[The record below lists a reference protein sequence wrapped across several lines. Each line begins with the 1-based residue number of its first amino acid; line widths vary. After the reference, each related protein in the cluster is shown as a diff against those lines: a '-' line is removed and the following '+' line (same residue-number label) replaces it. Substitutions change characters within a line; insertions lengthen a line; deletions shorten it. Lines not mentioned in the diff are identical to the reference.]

1 MAPGWRWSRTA
12 ARVINARPMMP
23 SKNCVADLPVEF
35 QNLPIMDSSCAR
47 CINATFYS
55 IPQLAADAPRPGHVA
70 DHQHAKVRELSKLP
84 EDFVV
89 HSLRHTMS
97 TRPGIDGKN
106 GARLNHRKVIK

>member
-12 ARVINARPMMP
+12 ARVINARPNMP

-70 DHQHAKVRELSKLP
+70 DHQHAKGAGALEAAGGLRGT
-84 EDFVV
+84 FVTTYHV
-89 HSLRHTMS
+89 DWT
-97 TRPGIDGKN
+97 G
-106 GARLNHRKVIK
+106 HRW